1 MFKYVKYEKVE
12 TKHTVLEFRGGTEN
26 VEVNH
31 FDGEI
36 VSLKADSE
44 ADIDTL
50 ISTQFI
56 EINAMIITKEEFKT
70 LFKNTA
76 QYRRILKQ
84 VDDKFREAVSVLTSQ
99 YELEERE
106 TWATQVKQATSFKQ
120 SRNEEDAPFLKTL
133 AERENDTVESFA
145 NAILANSNA
154 YEAFMAVKLADK
166 RAHKR
171 KLLGAI
177 GL

>member
-12 TKHTVLEFRGGTEN
+12 TEFTVLEFRGGTES

-50 ISTQFI
+50 IASQPAG
-56 EINAMIITKEEFKT
+56 INAMIITKEEFKT
-70 LFKNTA
+70 LFQNSE

-106 TWATQVKQATSFKQ
+106 TWATQVKQAISFKQ
-120 SRNEEDAPFLKTL
+120 SGNDEDAPFLKTL
-133 AERENDTVESFA
+133 AERENDTVDSFA
-145 NAILANSNA
+145 DAILENSNA
-154 YEAFMAVKLADK
+154 YEAFMADKLADK
-166 RAHKR
+166 RAHK
-171 KLLGAI
+171 KELMSEI